1 MPERD
6 GDAVRAIGR
15 GRSGTPAPPE
25 RRIAILLIFM
35 LIAGV
40 MTLLVGTKSNGDS
53 AANTT
58 SEPLLETLPSSTT
71 MLDRTPVV
79 TATMPSAALVRSL
92 SATTIS
98 DEAELAEFVPEWPGP
113 LHMMVA
119 RLEGGW
125 GIVEWKADGGEPR
138 RLTLTDKLQQ
148 GRLDA
153 GARWIAAL
161 NEASLRVGNET
172 DPSEILQGVIGY
184 AWHQTD
190 RGRIA
195 WLSRGADGTVKLHQ
209 GTAMED
215 GVDFRQVGDLAW
227 LAVAVDGALNLA
239 AFGDWGFLV
248 ERWTVDDDGIGVEV
262 FTLDPNGLVRQEGGC
277 RLRDR
282 LATCSGFWPA
292 G

>member
-1 MPERD
+1 MPERG
-6 GDAVRAIGR
+6 GDAVRAVGR
-15 GRSGTPAPPE
+15 GRSGAPAPPE
-25 RRIAILLIFM
+25 RSIAVLLIFV

-40 MTLLVGTKSNGDS
+40 VTLLVGTRTEGDS
-53 AANTT
+53 AATT
-58 SEPLLETLPSSTT
+58 TLEPSLGTLPSSTT

-98 DEAELAEFVPEWPGP
+98 DEAELAEFVPEWPGA
-113 LHMMVA
+113 LHMTVA

-125 GIVEWKADGGEPR
+125 GIVEWTADGGEPR
-138 RLTLTDKLQQ
+138 WLTLTDKLQE

-153 GARWIAAL
+153 GVRWIAAL
-161 NEASLRVGNET
+161 NEASLREGNEA
-172 DPSEILQGVIGY
+172 DPSEILQGIIGY

-190 RGRIA
+190 PGRIA
-195 WLSRGADGTVKLHQ
+195 WLSRGADHTVTLRQ

-227 LAVAVDGALNLA
+227 LAVPVGGALNLA

-248 ERWTVDDDGIGVEV
+248 ERWTIDDDGIGVEV

-282 LATCSGFWPA
+282 FATCSGFWPA